1 LIDQIS
7 RYQPKKGNF
16 TNNLKVTIMKKTVF
30 ILALLAGTM
39 VSAQSTWKS
48 DGAHSKVGFA
58 ITHLMISEVEGHF
71 SDFDITATAS
81 DTFDNAEF
89 TVDIKTTSIDTDNTN
104 RDNHLR
110 SDDFFGAETHPA
122 ITFKSNTFEKTGDKT
137 FKLTGDLTMHG
148 VTKTV
153 TLNGKVN
160 GIITDQRSQKLKAG
174 LKLTGTINRLDF
186 GVGGETVSL
195 GNDVDLTINLEMAQ
209 Q

>member
-1 LIDQIS
+1 MKQTLII
-7 RYQPKKGNF
+7 F
-16 TNNLKVTIMKKTVF
+16 
-30 ILALLAGTM
+30 ALLAGAM

-71 SDFDITATAS
+71 SDFEITATAS
-81 DTFDNAEF
+81 DTFDNAKF

-110 SDDFFGAETHPA
+110 SDDFFAAETHPT

-153 TLNGKVN
+153 TLDGKVN

-174 LKLTGTINRLDF
+174 LKLMGTVNRLDF